1 MLNKFSKLGLLIAM
15 LFASVLSYGQLPVPF
30 KVRYQ
35 SYVKGDMT
43 VIANN
48 IVNRKDYGNDP
59 NTAYMNSTKTA
70 KLNDEFEMFYID
82 IDNDMSTFSSSSASL
97 DFDNIDTKKIV
108 YAGLY
113 WSATYKYNSGTKN
126 KRNKFKAFDKN
137 REDFDQI
144 KLKLPGRMSYTDV
157 KGEVIFDG
165 LNKKGF
171 DESAPYAVYADI
183 TDLVKN
189 LENPT
194 GDYTVANIKATQGT
208 IEGGVAGGWTIFF
221 VYEDQNVPGK
231 FITSFDGFAGVTDKA
246 TDILYTGFKTLP
258 EGRVF
263 AKLACA
269 GLEGDNN
276 LAGDQLQI
284 KSETSETFTLLSN
297 SLKPENNFFNSN
309 IIIEDSFY
317 TNRKPNSKNT
327 LGYDTSLITIYNP
340 ENSVIQNNTNNVT
353 LKLKTVGDR
362 FYMFFNAFNVE
373 VEEPVIEVPLI
384 VENIITEN
392 LESTIAETTIKPTET
407 KSKDEIVF
415 NTENT
420 SVAPVKIDK
429 SQVIEPKKEAV
440 IASNEPKK
448 AANSQVIVP
457 KKEAVVNHPKIKNDP
472 VVADN
477 TNKTTIDPIMI
488 SEKLSQ
494 VAQNQNGRKKRIT
507 AIPGPMV
514 EIYNQQQGFYVIANV
529 FAVHRNATRF
539 VDKLRSMGIDAGF
552 FINPKN
558 NYRYVFVS
566 KHDSW
571 SNALNLYYSNVDG
584 KYYGDIWIMLVN
596 TTPDQLVLNKPIIKE
611 FNNPFCPQ
619 QNLVAIRNDDELV

>member
-1 MLNKFSKLGLLIAM
+1 MLNKISKLGLLIAL
-15 LFASVLSYGQLPVPF
+15 LFASTLSYAQLPVPF
-30 KVRYQ
+30 TVRYQ
-35 SYVKGDMT
+35 SYIKGDMT

-59 NTAYMNSTKTA
+59 NTPYMNSTKTA

-82 IDNDMSTFSSSSASL
+82 IDNDMSTFSSSSAAL
-97 DFDNIDTKKIV
+97 EFDNIDTKKIV

-126 KRNKFKAFDKN
+126 KRNKFKPFDKN

-144 KLKLPGRMSYTDV
+144 KLKLPGRMSYIDI

-183 TDLVKN
+183 TDLVKD

-194 GDYTVANIKATQGT
+194 GDFTVANIKATQGT
-208 IEGGVAGGWTIFF
+208 IEGGVSGGWTIFF
-221 VYEDQNVPGK
+221 VYEDENASGK

-276 LAGDQLQI
+276 LLGDQLQI
-284 KSETSETFTLLSN
+284 KSESSEFFTLLSN

-309 IIIEDSFY
+309 IIIEDDFFI
-317 TNRKPNSKNT
+317 NRKPNSKNT

-373 VEEPVIEVPLI
+373 VQKPESQEIMI
-384 VENIITEN
+384 VENTAPLTEA
-392 LESTIAETTIKPTET
+392 TIVENTKKPAKEVIKE
-407 KSKDEIVF
+407 EIVF

-429 SQVIEPKKEAV
+429 KEVVVEPKKETV
-440 IASNEPKK
+440 VASNEPKK
-448 AANSQVIVP
+448 GVSSQVIIP
-457 KKEAVVNHPKIKNDP
+457 KKEVIVNHPKVKNEA
-472 VVADN
+472 VVAEN
-477 TNKTTIDPIMI
+477 SNKTTFDPVLI

-494 VAQNQNGRKKRIT
+494 VAQNQNGQKRRIT

-514 EIYNQQQGFYVIANV
+514 EIFNQQQGFYIIANV
-529 FAVHRNATRF
+529 FAVHKNATRF
-539 VDKLRSMGIDAGF
+539 VAKLRSMGIDADF

-571 SNALNLYYSNVDG
+571 SNALNLYYSNVNG

-596 TTPDQLVLNKPIIKE
+596 TSPNQLVLNNSAIE
-611 FNNPFCPQ
+611 YNNPFCPK
-619 QNLVAIRNDDELV
+619 QNLVATRTEEELV